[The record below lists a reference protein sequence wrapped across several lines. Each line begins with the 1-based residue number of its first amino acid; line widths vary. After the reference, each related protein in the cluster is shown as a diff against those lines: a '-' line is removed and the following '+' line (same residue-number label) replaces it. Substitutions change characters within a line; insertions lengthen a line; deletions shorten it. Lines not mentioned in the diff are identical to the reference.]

1 MQQRGATLPQRVGG
15 AIRVIK
21 QQLWCCHD
29 DGVTVFDEHLQPQS
43 KVPGGAM
50 GACYDVAQLENG
62 DVMIAAEY
70 GLYVLD
76 TSGEPLLTMNNVH
89 ACTRV

>member
-1 MQQRGATLPQRVGG
+1 M
-15 AIRVIK
+15 
-21 QQLWCCHD
+21 
-29 DGVTVFDEHLQPQS
+29 GV
-43 KVPGGAM
+43 
-50 GACYDVAQLENG
+50 CYDVAQLENG

-70 GLYVLD
+70 GLYVMD